1 MIGMQAC
8 NRMSYQCV
16 PLYDTLGENAVEYI
30 INHSEAVAA
39 FCDSK
44 KLGQLA
50 KAAKGFCTGGFK
62 HVIYWGDGDV
72 AAVEVSILESTA
84 AHHWACCQISV
95 ALIDKPVWLVWRW
108 FRLWSCILDLSFLAL
123 WCQDHLANSM
133 QYLSQ
138 YSLY

>member
-16 PLYDTLGENAVEYI
+16 PLYDTLGENAVQYI

-50 KAAKGFCTGGFK
+50 KAARGSDNFK
-62 HVIYWGDGDV
+62 YVIYWGDGD
-72 AAVEVSILESTA
+72 ATAIEVGDGSSI
-84 AHHWACCQISV
+84 
-95 ALIDKPVWLVWRW
+95 
-108 FRLWSCILDLSFLAL
+108 
-123 WCQDHLANSM
+123 
-133 QYLSQ
+133 
-138 YSLY
+138 